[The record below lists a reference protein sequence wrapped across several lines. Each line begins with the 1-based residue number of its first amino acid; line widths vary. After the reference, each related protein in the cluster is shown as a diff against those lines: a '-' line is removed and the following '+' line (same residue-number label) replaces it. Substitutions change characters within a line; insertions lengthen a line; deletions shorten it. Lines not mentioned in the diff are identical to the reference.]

1 MLGAEEV
8 VVQLAGLFL
17 RADHHVPRLPG
28 ESFKHEF
35 IIKTMSIH

>member
-1 MLGAEEV
+1 MLGAEK
-8 VVQLAGLFL
+8 LWSSL
-17 RADHHVPRLPG
+17 RASSCALTNLPRLPG